1 MNLIS
6 YSNSARRLEVGSCCD
21 LESDNTCFPQD
32 TCDVRFT
39 FEVRNLHTQTL
50 FSSQTKVFGPYEN
63 TDMISFPNCSTLMST
78 NNTVRNPLTFTIP
91 SSQWNAGVSFQKYY
105 RDTKSYFKVTAIF
118 GNCLLTVH
126 IYMYMQQVL
135 RMQASIVDTDRDP
148 MTGGPLQEFILS
160 TSSGTIVDIR
170 RPSAPNATFTN
181 IQTFSGPNS
190 LTLTYQ
196 YRIIC
201 STGTCGSD
209 CSQTT
214 NCQPFSS
221 CTPATPLTCA
231 DSPCQNGGTCMEV
244 SDIHR
249 YSHD

>member
-1 MNLIS
+1 
-6 YSNSARRLEVGSCCD
+6 
-21 LESDNTCFPQD
+21 
-32 TCDVRFT
+32 
-39 FEVRNLHTQTL
+39 
-50 FSSQTKVFGPYEN
+50 
-63 TDMISFPNCSTLMST
+63 
-78 NNTVRNPLTFTIP
+78 
-91 SSQWNAGVSFQKYY
+91 
-105 RDTKSYFKVTAIF
+105 
-118 GNCLLTVH
+118 
-126 IYMYMQQVL
+126 MYMQQVL
-135 RMQASIVDTDRDP
+135 RMQANIVDTDRDP
-148 MTGGPLQEFILS
+148 MTGGPVQEFILS

-181 IQTFSGPNS
+181 IRTFSGPNS

-244 SDIHR
+244 SELR
-249 YSHD
+249 TTAALQCNYLNY